1 LQGYNKDTAY
11 RELGLDQE
19 LVMQM
24 RRSYDVRPPRMDDD
38 HPYWHGN
45 DRRYKKLSREQLE
58 SSRAESLKD
67 TADRIMPFYESVIA
81 SALRSGNK
89 CLVVSHA
96 NTIRTLIKN
105 IDGISD
111 EDIKG
116 MSIPVSQNH
125 LLLGTRGLCLV
136 IAYFRL
142 LFLTFCYVH
151 VWFIL
156 LDWYSI
162 TVPS

>member
-1 LQGYNKDTAY
+1 MNKDTAY

-45 DRRYKKLSREQLE
+45 DRRYKKLSQEQLE

-67 TADRIMPFYESVIA
+67 TADRIMPFYESVIG
-81 SALRSGNK
+81 SALRSGSK

-116 MSIPVSQNH
+116 MSIPVSQH
-125 LLLGTRGLCLV
+125 QSFSEMWDLCL
-136 IAYFRL
+136 F
-142 LFLTFCYVH
+142 
-151 VWFIL
+151 
-156 LDWYSI
+156 YSI
-162 TVPS
+162 FSSSFSNC